1 MKKLLTILL
10 ILTMMISLAA
20 SALAASDESDIAA
33 DDPAQPVE
41 MEIASDAEVLIAET
55 DIGDASMEPIFEEPS
70 AEPSGEIQIVP
81 SSGPIKTVDMYTF
94 TPVVGRRAEAIQATG
109 TLRAKTVFDF
119 YWTGPDGEKITLD
132 EGVFQP
138 GVYTLSVTIK
148 AAEGYELTDPVNL
161 RLVGQVQLG
170 DFISVSSTGVDEAG
184 TPIYELKDFI
194 TLAAA
199 DRSASGEMGS
209 GWIQPES
216 DEITPELLDV
226 FERAV
231 SELMGVK
238 YEPVAYLGYQLV
250 NGTNHLFS
258 ATQTVVYPGAET
270 ETGTILIHEDPDGS
284 ARVYQTGFTIY
295 EEPSDPELIVR
306 LSEDAKDAQCYG
318 YYDGL
323 YVRVALVIDNCG
335 ESGLYVTPGVINE
348 GRIVIPQ
355 FDVPGLTVT
364 GVCVALVAS
373 QEDITS
379 PSPVVLAEDHLYF

>member
-1 MKKLLTILL
+1 MKKLLAVLL
-10 ILTMMISLAA
+10 ILTMAAALAG
-20 SALAASDESDIAA
+20 SALAVSDEADIAA

-41 MEIASDAEVLIAET
+41 LETASDEALIAET
-55 DIGDASMEPIFEEPS
+55 DSGDATMEPIFEEPS

-94 TPVVGRRAEAIQATG
+94 TPIVGRGAEAIQATG

-132 EGVFQP
+132 EGVFQS
-138 GVYTLSVTIK
+138 GVYTLSVTFK

-161 RLVGQVQLG
+161 WLKGKVQVG
-170 DFISVSSTGVDEAG
+170 DSISVSSTGVDEAG

-199 DRSASGEMGS
+199 ERSASGEMGG

-216 DEITPELLDV
+216 DEITPELRDV

-231 SELMGVK
+231 SELMGVN

-258 ATQTVVYPGAET
+258 ATQTVVYPGAVT

-295 EEPSDPELIVR
+295 EEPSGPELTVT

-335 ESGLYVTPGVINE
+335 ESGLYVTPGVIND

-373 QEDITS
+373 QGDITS